1 MEEEKTVSQ
10 WKKHVDPVLII
21 KTDELRL
28 LGYVTTKNEVWECL
42 RAKVWEGNPE
52 KRLYEIVQDV
62 LHLKSH
68 TYESFVNH
76 EENDDLEAIEDVNSG
91 YNE

>member
-10 WKKHVDPVLII
+10 WKEYVNPVLRI
-21 KTDELRL
+21 KTDELQL
-28 LGYVTTKNEVWECL
+28 LGYVTTRDEVWECL
-42 RAKVWEGNPE
+42 REEVWKGNPE

-68 TYESFVNH
+68 TYESFVNYN
-76 EENDDLEAIEDVNSG
+76 ENDDLEAIEDVNSG
-91 YNE
+91 HNE